1 MLDFPYVYKLDGN
14 KLYCNAPSS
23 NNPSGCCEGVIDY
36 DPGFNHL
43 FCTKCGVRYKA
54 KELEKAIKDDKVI
67 VKSEG
72 EHRMKV
78 TVKGG
83 SKNVAKEVTTGE
95 YADLAKKTPSKPV
108 LGRDTMKS
116 NTQVK
121 AEQKKTDDE
130 KISVNTDNKEV
141 KVEKEIEVK
150 DARREV
156 ICPITIDPDFKS
168 IDKKFEELSEEV
180 LTKSLSN
187 DQRKNIVKIVS
198 KLCESFVPKKE
209 EPVVET
215 KEVSLE
221 DLLESAIS
229 NNDTEKISSL
239 LDTLLSKF
247 MDSKVNFNDL
257 YYDEEENQIV
267 YAVEF
272 AFVSKSDETN
282 VWSDSI
288 DLRIDPIA
296 LLNPIYEA
304 GYKLN
309 SDDEK
314 SVVEFTSGEEFSGDF
329 DYFAAKVINVNE
341 INKDLQ
347 PNKVLTLVNED
358 GEYVSLNGNIVA
370 IDMIDD
376 RSVQS
381 IAIVSKHWLDNMMEE
396 KGGTEKELDED
407 LNVALPTGIVPPA
420 NSEFEDDVVE
430 KFVNG
435 VPIV

>member
-1 MLDFPYVYKLDGN
+1 
-14 KLYCNAPSS
+14 
-23 NNPSGCCEGVIDY
+23 
-36 DPGFNHL
+36 
-43 FCTKCGVRYKA
+43 
-54 KELEKAIKDDKVI
+54 
-67 VKSEG
+67 
-72 EHRMKV
+72 MKV

-130 KISVNTDNKEV
+130 KVSVNTDNKEV

-156 ICPITIDPDFKS
+156 ICPITIDPNFKS

-198 KLCESFVPKKE
+198 KLCESFVPNKE
-209 EPVVET
+209 EPVEER

-282 VWSDSI
+282 IWSDSI

-314 SVVEFTSGEEFSGDF
+314 SAEFTSGEEFSGDF

-407 LNVALPTGIVPPA
+407 LNASLPTGMVPPT

-435 VPIV
+435 VPTV